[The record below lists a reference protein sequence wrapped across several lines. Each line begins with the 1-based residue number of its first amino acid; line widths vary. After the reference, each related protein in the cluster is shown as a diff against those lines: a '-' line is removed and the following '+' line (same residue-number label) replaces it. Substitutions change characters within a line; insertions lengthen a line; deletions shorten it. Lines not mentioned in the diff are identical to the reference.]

1 MLRAGLDAAVPG
13 HFVQLLSPWEISQV
27 KFATKFRR
35 KKKNPTPKIFPHST
49 DRSGTECQKRAEHPT
64 GTQSASPDRYSLPS
78 SPQHRLS
85 ATLLHWGRTCIVPES
100 NCTSVLLLELIPLWT
115 SCSLPTQQGNA
126 CDSVLVQFS
135 GGGHFIVSNTFLS
148 QLYRVSTC
156 WKALLSL
163 ICKQGQKV
171 KD

>member
-1 MLRAGLDAAVPG
+1 MLTAGLDAAVPG
-13 HFVQLLSPWEISQV
+13 HFVQLLSPWEISQ
-27 KFATKFRR
+27 KLNLQPNSEG
-35 KKKNPTPKIFPHST
+35 KKKTQHPKYSLTALT
-49 DRSGTECQKRAEHPT
+49 DLG
-64 GTQSASPDRYSLPS
+64 QSARKEQSTQQVHSQPVLTDTPC

-156 WKALLSL
+156 WIALLSL
-163 ICKQGQKV
+163 ISKQGQKV